1 MPYTKDISL
10 YFDTMFILGKWVLNA
25 LVFLLIANII
35 PGIHIA
41 SFWTALVVALLWGVI
56 GVTLKPILI
65 ILTLPV
71 NILTLGLFTFV
82 INGFFLMLLAKIVD
96 GFEVSG
102 FGAAFFGAL
111 ALSVLHWFL
120 HLAFRKTE
128 LAK

>member
-1 MPYTKDISL
+1 ML
-10 YFDTMFILGKWVLNA
+10 ILGKWVLNA
-25 LVFLLIANII
+25 LSFLLIATIV

-41 SFWTALVVALLWGVI
+41 SFWTALVVALLWGII

-96 GFEVSG
+96 GFEISG
-102 FGAAFFGAL
+102 FGAAFLGAL
-111 ALSVLHWFL
+111 ALSLLHWFL
-120 HLAFRKTE
+120 HLAFRASTAAVK
-128 LAK
+128 

>member
-1 MPYTKDISL
+1 MRYTEGINL
-10 YFDTMFILGKWVLNA
+10 YGTAMYILGKWVLNA
-25 LVFLLIANII
+25 LSFLLIATIV

-41 SFWTALVVALLWGVI
+41 GFWTALVVALLWGVI

-82 INGFFLMLLAKIVD
+82 INGFFLMLLAKIVE

-102 FGAAFFGAL
+102 FSAAFLGAL
-111 ALSVLHWFL
+111 VLALLHWFL
-120 HLAFRKTE
+120 HMAFRKSE
-128 LAK
+128 LVK

>member
-1 MPYTKDISL
+1 MHVL
-10 YFDTMFILGKWVLNA
+10 ARWVLNA
-25 LVFLLIANII
+25 LMFLLVANLI

-41 SFWTALVVALLWGVI
+41 SFWTALIVALLWGVI

-82 INGFFLMLLAKIVD
+82 INGFFFLLLARVVD

-102 FGAAFFGAL
+102 FAAAFLGAL

-120 HLAFRKTE
+120 HLAFRGKE
-128 LAK
+128 LVK

>member
-1 MPYTKDISL
+1 MN
-10 YFDTMFILGKWVLNA
+10 ILGKWVLNA
-25 LVFLLIANII
+25 LAFLLIATII

-41 SFWTALVVALLWGVI
+41 SLWTALVVALLWGII

-82 INGFFLMLLAKIVD
+82 INGFFLMLLASIVE
-96 GFEVSG
+96 GFEVNG
-102 FGAAFFGAL
+102 FGTAIVGAL

-120 HLAFRKTE
+120 HLAFRKSASVE
-128 LAK
+128 